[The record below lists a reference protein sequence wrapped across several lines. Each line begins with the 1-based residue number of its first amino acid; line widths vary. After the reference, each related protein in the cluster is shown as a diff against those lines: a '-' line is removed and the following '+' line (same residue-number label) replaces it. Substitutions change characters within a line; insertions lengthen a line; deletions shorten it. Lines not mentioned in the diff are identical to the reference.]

1 MIIKNIQKS
10 LAELYKA
17 LLSELR
23 PDWDI
28 KITVEDYNLYKL
40 GFVKEI
46 PCSLSVDISEDEID
60 KLYNELI
67 DREINV
73 YVSEDL
79 LYKDVKS
86 MSEQEKIEY
95 KELKKREKEYLK
107 YMPVEGLC
115 CYWLGIYL

>member
-1 MIIKNIQKS
+1 MIVKNIQKS

-95 KELKKREKEYLK
+95 KELKKLEKEYLK

-115 CYWLGIYL
+115 CYWLGI

>member
-46 PCSLSVDISEDEID
+46 PCSLSVDISEDEIGAIGQ
-60 KLYNELI
+60 K
-67 DREINV
+67 V
-73 YVSEDL
+73 C
-79 LYKDVKS
+79 VKTDMIVDIS
-86 MSEQEKIEY
+86 TVIS
-95 KELKKREKEYLK
+95 
-107 YMPVEGLC
+107 V
-115 CYWLGIYL
+115 